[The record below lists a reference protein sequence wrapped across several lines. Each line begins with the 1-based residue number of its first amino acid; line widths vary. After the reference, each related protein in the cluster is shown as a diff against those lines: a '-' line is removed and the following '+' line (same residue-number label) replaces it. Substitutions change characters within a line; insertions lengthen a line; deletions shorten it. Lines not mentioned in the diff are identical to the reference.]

1 MTIGAY
7 ARVYGL
13 YMGIFW
19 AVKFVFFPLGFS
31 YPVFSFIFLLLT
43 IMVPFVGA
51 WFVKKIRDGVLDGRL
66 GFWQAFLLSSNI
78 YMYASL
84 IAAIVHFIYF
94 RFIDNGFTI
103 VHFIYFRFIDNGFI
117 LNSYLESVN
126 QMQELLG
133 SGEAAA
139 NIEMLKANVE
149 LMGTLSPIQI
159 VFSLLS
165 NNVVFGLF
173 ISLLAAV
180 FLKRR

>member
-51 WFVKKIRDGVLDGRL
+51 WFVKKIRDGVLDGCL
-66 GFWQAFLLSSNI
+66 GFWQAFLLSTNI

-84 IAAIVHFIYF
+84 IAA
-94 RFIDNGFTI
+94 I

>member
-31 YPVFSFIFLLLT
+31 YPVFIFIFLLLT

-66 GFWQAFLLSSNI
+66 GFWQAFLLSTNI

-94 RFIDNGFTI
+94 RFIDNGF
-103 VHFIYFRFIDNGFI
+103 I

-126 QMQELLG
+126 QRQELLG

>member
-1 MTIGAY
+1 MSESKMTIGAY

-66 GFWQAFLLSSNI
+66 GFWQAFLLSTNI

-84 IAAIVHFIYF
+84 IAA
-94 RFIDNGFTI
+94 I

>member
-1 MTIGAY
+1 MSESKMTIGAY

-66 GFWQAFLLSSNI
+66 GFWQAFLLSTNI

-94 RFIDNGFTI
+94 RFIDNGF
-103 VHFIYFRFIDNGFI
+103 I
-117 LNSYLESVN
+117 LNSYLESVS

>member
-51 WFVKKIRDGVLDGRL
+51 WFVRKIRDGVLDGRL
-66 GFWQAFLLSSNI
+66 GFWQAFLLSTNI

-84 IAAIVHFIYF
+84 IAA
-94 RFIDNGFTI
+94 I

>member
-66 GFWQAFLLSSNI
+66 GFWQAFLLSTNI

-84 IAAIVHFIYF
+84 IAA
-94 RFIDNGFTI
+94 I

-139 NIEMLKANVE
+139 NIEMIKANVE

>member
-66 GFWQAFLLSSNI
+66 GLWQAFLLSTNI

-84 IAAIVHFIYF
+84 IAA
-94 RFIDNGFTI
+94 I

>member
-66 GFWQAFLLSSNI
+66 GFWQAFLLSTNI

-84 IAAIVHFIYF
+84 IAA
-94 RFIDNGFTI
+94 I

-149 LMGTLSPIQI
+149 LMCSLSPIQI

>member
-66 GFWQAFLLSSNI
+66 GFWQAFLLSTNI

-94 RFIDNGFTI
+94 RFIDNGF
-103 VHFIYFRFIDNGFI
+103 I
-117 LNSYLESVN
+117 LNSYLESVS

>member
-1 MTIGAY
+1 MPEFTACTWGY
-7 ARVYGL
+7 SGQ
-13 YMGIFW
+13 F
-19 AVKFVFFPLGFS
+19 
-31 YPVFSFIFLLLT
+31 FLLLT

-66 GFWQAFLLSSNI
+66 GFWQAFLLSTNI

-84 IAAIVHFIYF
+84 IAA
-94 RFIDNGFTI
+94 I

>member
-66 GFWQAFLLSSNI
+66 GFWQAFLLSTNI
-78 YMYASL
+78 YMYTSL
-84 IAAIVHFIYF
+84 IAA
-94 RFIDNGFTI
+94 I

>member
-1 MTIGAY
+1 M
-7 ARVYGL
+7 
-13 YMGIFW
+13 
-19 AVKFVFFPLGFS
+19 GFS

-66 GFWQAFLLSSNI
+66 GFWQAFLLSTNI

-84 IAAIVHFIYF
+84 IAA
-94 RFIDNGFTI
+94 I

>member
-51 WFVKKIRDGVLDGRL
+51 WFVRKIRDGVLDGRL
-66 GFWQAFLLSSNI
+66 GFLQAFLLSTNI

-84 IAAIVHFIYF
+84 IAA
-94 RFIDNGFTI
+94 I

-149 LMGTLSPIQI
+149 LMSTLSPIQI

>member
-1 MTIGAY
+1 MSESKMTIGAY

-31 YPVFSFIFLLLT
+31 YPVFSFIFLLLI

-66 GFWQAFLLSSNI
+66 GFWQAFLLSTNI

-84 IAAIVHFIYF
+84 IAA
-94 RFIDNGFTI
+94 I

>member
-51 WFVKKIRDGVLDGRL
+51 WFVKKIRDGVLDGHL
-66 GFWQAFLLSSNI
+66 GFWQAFLLSTNI

-84 IAAIVHFIYF
+84 IAA
-94 RFIDNGFTI
+94 I

>member
-1 MTIGAY
+1 MSESKMTIGAY

-66 GFWQAFLLSSNI
+66 GFWQAFLLSTNI

-84 IAAIVHFIYF
+84 IAA
-94 RFIDNGFTI
+94 I

-139 NIEMLKANVE
+139 NIEMLKAHVA

>member
-1 MTIGAY
+1 MSESKMTIGAY

-66 GFWQAFLLSSNI
+66 GFWQAFLLSTNI

-94 RFIDNGFTI
+94 RFIDNGF
-103 VHFIYFRFIDNGFI
+103 I
-117 LNSYLESVN
+117 LNFYLKSVN

>member
-66 GFWQAFLLSSNI
+66 GFWQAFLLSTNI

-94 RFIDNGFTI
+94 RFIDNGF
-103 VHFIYFRFIDNGFI
+103 I

-126 QMQELLG
+126 RMQELLG

>member
-94 RFIDNGFTI
+94 RFIDNGF
-103 VHFIYFRFIDNGFI
+103 I

>member
-66 GFWQAFLLSSNI
+66 GFWQAFLLSTNI

-84 IAAIVHFIYF
+84 IAA
-94 RFIDNGFTI
+94 I

-165 NNVVFGLF
+165 NKVVFGLF

>member
-66 GFWQAFLLSSNI
+66 GFWQAFLLSTNI

-94 RFIDNGFTI
+94 RFIDNGF
-103 VHFIYFRFIDNGFI
+103 I
-117 LNSYLESVN
+117 LNFYLKSVN

>member
-31 YPVFSFIFLLLT
+31 YPVFSFIFLLLI

-66 GFWQAFLLSSNI
+66 GFWQAFLLSTNI

-84 IAAIVHFIYF
+84 IAA
-94 RFIDNGFTI
+94 I

>member
-1 MTIGAY
+1 MSESKMTIGAY

-66 GFWQAFLLSSNI
+66 GFWQAFLLSTNI

-84 IAAIVHFIYF
+84 IAA
-94 RFIDNGFTI
+94 I

-126 QMQELLG
+126 QMQGLLG

>member
-1 MTIGAY
+1 MSESKMTIGAY

-66 GFWQAFLLSSNI
+66 GLWQAFLLSTNI

-84 IAAIVHFIYF
+84 IAA
-94 RFIDNGFTI
+94 I

>member
-1 MTIGAY
+1 MSESKMTIGAY

-66 GFWQAFLLSSNI
+66 GFWQAFLLSTNI

-94 RFIDNGFTI
+94 RFIDNGF
-103 VHFIYFRFIDNGFI
+103 I

-126 QMQELLG
+126 RMQELLG

>member
-66 GFWQAFLLSSNI
+66 GFLQAFLLSTNI

-84 IAAIVHFIYF
+84 IAA
-94 RFIDNGFTI
+94 I

>member
-66 GFWQAFLLSSNI
+66 GFWQAFLLSTNI

-84 IAAIVHFIYF
+84 IAA
-94 RFIDNGFTI
+94 I

>member
-1 MTIGAY
+1 MSESKMTIGAY

-66 GFWQAFLLSSNI
+66 GFWQAFLLSTNI

-84 IAAIVHFIYF
+84 IAA
-94 RFIDNGFTI
+94 I

-139 NIEMLKANVE
+139 NIEMPKANVE

>member
-66 GFWQAFLLSSNI
+66 GFWQAFLLSTNI

-84 IAAIVHFIYF
+84 IAA
-94 RFIDNGFTI
+94 I

-133 SGEAAA
+133 NGEAAA

>member
-66 GFWQAFLLSSNI
+66 GFWQAFLLSTNI

-84 IAAIVHFIYF
+84 IAA
-94 RFIDNGFTI
+94 I

-133 SGEAAA
+133 SGEADA

>member
-51 WFVKKIRDGVLDGRL
+51 WFVKKIRNGVLDGRL
-66 GFWQAFLLSSNI
+66 GFWQAFLLSTNI

-84 IAAIVHFIYF
+84 IAA
-94 RFIDNGFTI
+94 I

-126 QMQELLG
+126 QMQELFG

>member
-1 MTIGAY
+1 MSESKMTIGAY

-66 GFWQAFLLSSNI
+66 GFWQAFLLSTNI

-84 IAAIVHFIYF
+84 IAAIVHF
-94 RFIDNGFTI
+94 
-103 VHFIYFRFIDNGFI
+103 VYFRFIDNGFI